1 MGKYINL
8 FHKMDKPI
16 ILLEGVNIHQDER
29 LIFDNINLSVNAG
42 DFIYLVGETGSG
54 KSSLVKSLYAEIKV
68 STGNISVAEY
78 NLNKIEKNEIPS
90 LRRNLG
96 IVFQDFQLLSDRSLN
111 DNLEFVLKATG
122 WNKKEEISKRIEE
135 VLESV
140 HLKEFNNK
148 MPHELSG
155 GEKQRAAIAR
165 SLLNKPKVILADE
178 PTGSLDPKKSEKI
191 IELLKEINEKGTTIL
206 IATHDYEI
214 IKKFNSRIIKCSEKK
229 LHEISIDEL

>member
-1 MGKYINL
+1 MN
-8 FHKMDKPI
+8 KPI

-29 LIFDNINLSVNAG
+29 LIFDNINLSVSAG

-140 HLKEFNNK
+140 HLEEFNNK

-165 SLLNKPKVILADE
+165 SLLNNPKVILADE